1 MKKSLL
7 MPVVLAVL
15 VLLPWAAH
23 PVANTALEIMQ
34 RVDARDEGDN
44 RTARLTMTLIDLNGR
59 ERSRSLETFFK
70 YRGRDRLNLMFFLAP
85 ANVRNTGFLTYDY
98 RTPEQDDDQWL
109 YLPELH
115 KTKRIAS
122 ANKSQSFMGTD
133 FSYVDMTRR
142 VLEEWSY
149 KLLGEREVRGKKAWL
164 VEATPASKIVERRY
178 GYSKSVLFVRQDIH
192 MVVRAVHWLT
202 EGGRLKYLD
211 IKALERIDGIWTAT
225 ELDMRTVRNKETLH
239 RTVMRFEDVRYG
251 QDLDE
256 GLFSLR
262 RLEKGT

>member
-1 MKKSLL
+1 MKTSSFVF
-7 MPVVLAVL
+7 VVLAVL
-15 VLLPWAAH
+15 VLPPGVAH
-23 PVANTALEIMQ
+23 PAGNTAIEIMQ
-34 RVDARDEGDN
+34 RVDARNDGDN
-44 RTARLTMTLIDLNGR
+44 RTARLTMTLIDRNNR
-59 ERSRSLETFFK
+59 ERNRSLETFFM

-98 RTPEQDDDQWL
+98 RSPERDDDQWL

-142 VLEEWSY
+142 VLEEWNY

-164 VEATPASKIVERRY
+164 VEATPASEIVERRY
-178 GYSKSVLFVRQDIH
+178 GYAKSVLFVRQDID

-211 IKALERIDGIWTAT
+211 IKTLERIDGIWTAT

-239 RTVMRFEDVRYG
+239 RTVMRFEDVRYD

-262 RLEKGT
+262 RLERGT

>member
-1 MKKSLL
+1 MKKSHFT
-7 MPVVLAVL
+7 PVVLAVL
-15 VLLPWAAH
+15 ILLPCAVH
-23 PVANTALEIMQ
+23 PAGNTALEIMQ

-44 RTARLTMTLIDLNGR
+44 RTARLTMTLIDRNGR
-59 ERSRSLETFFK
+59 ERTRALETFFK

-164 VEATPASKIVERRY
+164 VEATPASRIVERRY

-192 MVVRAVHWLT
+192 MVVRAVHWLI

-256 GLFSLR
+256 SLFSLR